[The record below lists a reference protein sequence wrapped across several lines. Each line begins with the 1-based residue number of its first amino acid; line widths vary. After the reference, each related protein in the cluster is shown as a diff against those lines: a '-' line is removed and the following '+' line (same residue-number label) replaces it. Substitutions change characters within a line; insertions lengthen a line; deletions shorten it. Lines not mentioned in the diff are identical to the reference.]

1 MQLHSHAPAP
11 ALRAE
16 DPLQPFE
23 QDLLRRLINQLE
35 ATPPRVRVA
44 FEVHLKA
51 AAPKWQ

>member
-23 QDLLRRLINQLE
+23 RDLLRRLINQLD
-35 ATPPRVRVA
+35 ATPPRVRAA
-44 FEVHLKA
+44 FEAHLKA
-51 AAPKWQ
+51 TAPKWQ